1 VIFLG
6 GRHGGRGVKSVLAA
20 AAKPVVVSAVRAV
33 QPQGHEIRRR
43 QAALVSTVAKNLLI
57 VESPAKTRTLKKF
70 LGRQYAVEASV
81 GHIRDLVKKDMGIG
95 PSYEPHYE
103 VLANRKDVVKKLR
116 DAAKK
121 AEVVYLAPD
130 PDREGE
136 AIAWHIFEVL
146 GKKPEAVRRVTFNE
160 ITRHAVLQALEHPG
174 EIDFKKVD
182 AQQARRVLDRL
193 MGFRLSPLLWEKVKQ
208 GLSAGRVQS
217 VALKMVCD
225 RQAEIEAFR
234 PEEYWNIG
242 AELAAAQP
250 PPFLARLHRIG
261 GKKAEVDNGEQ
272 AGAIVRDLEG
282 GRFLVRT
289 VERKEAQQKPGAP
302 FITSRLQ
309 QEAARRFGFSV
320 KRTMALAQGLYEG
333 REIGDRGAV
342 GLITYMRTDST
353 RVSEEAIVAIREVI
367 AATYGDTALP
377 PTANHYASKKGAQD
391 AHEAIRPTTFDLPP
405 EAAKDFLKAD
415 EWKLY
420 KLIWERFIASQMLPA
435 LFDVTQVDVEGGK
448 TGTYTL
454 RAAGRVLKRPGFL
467 AVYRETPDEDAA
479 GDDAEAAPR
488 GRAAGEGGANQG
500 GAGSSRH
507 AANDANSANAAGDA
521 GGEETAGPVA
531 ADGAT
536 LPQIAEGE
544 ILTLRRVT
552 SEQKFTQPP
561 AQFSEAT
568 LVKALEE
575 NGIGRP
581 STYASIL
588 ATLSERDYAD
598 KVEGRFRPSA
608 LGSLV
613 NGMLQKGFHDIL
625 NEGYTAALEA
635 QLDEIEEGHL
645 EWRQAVANFDQKF
658 TQDLELA
665 GEQMPNVKR
674 EGVPLDEN
682 CPDCGSQLLMRFGR
696 YGTFVGCSNYPTC
709 KYTRDLEPA
718 GSTPAATGAAPTAG
732 GPTGAA
738 ADGADGAPPAAA
750 AEEIAPCEECGRPM
764 ALRRS
769 RFGTFYG
776 CTGYPECKGIRKTG
790 PKAEA
795 PKPTGVACPECGKGE
810 VEEKKSRRGKIFYSC
825 NRYPDCKF
833 ALWNRPIPKPC
844 PDCGAA
850 FLLEKTTK
858 KAGTRLICN
867 TEGCGHSEQ
876 VEPAA

>member
-1 VIFLG
+1 
-6 GRHGGRGVKSVLAA
+6 
-20 AAKPVVVSAVRAV
+20 VSAVRAV

-103 VLANRKDVVKKLR
+103 VLASRKDVVKKLR
-116 DAAKK
+116 DAARK
-121 AEVVYLAPD
+121 AETVYLAPD

-225 RQAEIEAFR
+225 RQAEIAAFKA
-234 PEEYWNIG
+234 EEYWNLG

-250 PPFLARLHRIG
+250 PPFTARLHRIG
-261 GKKAEVDNGEQ
+261 GKKVDVTNGEQ
-272 AGAIVRDLEG
+272 AGVIVRDLEG
-282 GRFLVRT
+282 GRFVVRA

-333 REIGDRGAV
+333 REIGDRGAA

-353 RVSEEAIVAIREVI
+353 RVSEEALVAVRETI
-367 AATYGDTALP
+367 AATYGDAALP
-377 PTANHYASKKGAQD
+377 PSANRYASKKGAQD

-405 EAAKDFLKAD
+405 EAVKDFLKAD

-420 KLIWERFIASQMLPA
+420 KLIWERFIGSQMLPA
-435 LFDVTQVDVEGGK
+435 LFDVTQVDVESGK
-448 TGTYTL
+448 YTL

-479 GDDAEAAPR
+479 GNTAEGRSGDGAP
-488 GRAAGEGGANQG
+488 
-500 GAGSSRH
+500 GAGGGDGTKPGPTGSR
-507 AANDANSANAAGDA
+507 DAAGDDEA
-521 GGEETAGPVA
+521 TGPAA

-544 ILTLRRVT
+544 VLTLRRVT

-625 NEGYTAALEA
+625 NEGYTAELEA

-658 TQDLELA
+658 TKDLELA

-674 EGVPLDEN
+674 EGVPLDES
-682 CPDCGSQLLMRFGR
+682 CPECGSQLLMRFGR

-718 GSTPAATGAAPTAG
+718 ATAPAAGGAAAQ
-732 GPTGAA
+732 AA
-738 ADGADGAPPAAA
+738 TADGADGAPAAAGTA

-795 PKPTGVACPECGKGE
+795 PKPTGVTCPECGKGE
-810 VEEKKSRRGKIFYSC
+810 IEEKKSRRGKIFYSC

-833 ALWNRPIPKPC
+833 ALWNRPVLKPC
-844 PDCGAA
+844 PDCGAP

>member
-1 VIFLG
+1 
-6 GRHGGRGVKSVLAA
+6 
-20 AAKPVVVSAVRAV
+20 
-33 QPQGHEIRRR
+33 
-43 QAALVSTVAKNLLI
+43 VAKNLLI

-70 LGRQYAVEASV
+70 LGSQYAVEASV

-103 VLANRKDVVKKLR
+103 ILAAKKDVVKRLR

-121 AEVVYLAPD
+121 AEIVYLAPD

-160 ITRHAVLQALEHPG
+160 ITRRAVLQALDTPG
-174 EIDFKKVD
+174 DIDFRKVD

-225 RQAEIEAFR
+225 RQGEIEAFK
-234 PEEYWNIG
+234 PQEYWNIS

-250 PPFLARLHRIG
+250 PPFVARLHRIA
-261 GKKAEVDNGEQ
+261 GKKAEVGDGKL
-272 AGAIVRDLEG
+272 AAAIVGELEG
-282 GRFLVRT
+282 GRFVVHA
-289 VERKEAQQKPGAP
+289 VERKEAQQKPAAP

-353 RVSEEAIVAIREVI
+353 RVSEEALDEVRGYVA
-367 AATYGDTALP
+367 AAHGEAALP
-377 PTANHYASKKGAQD
+377 PKANRYASKKGAQD

-405 EAAKDFLKAD
+405 ESVRDFLKPD

-420 KLIWERFIASQMLPA
+420 KLIWDRFVASQMLPA
-435 LFDVTQVDVEGGK
+435 LFDVTQVDVAAGKGGAHI
-448 TGTYTL
+448 L

-467 AVYRETPDEDAA
+467 AIYREAPDEDAPGA
-479 GDDAEAAPR
+479 GGNGDGDAADGSHGSHGAKTAGAAGTGDDAN
-488 GRAAGEGGANQG
+488 AGPGG
-500 GAGSSRH
+500 GAG
-507 AANDANSANAAGDA
+507 
-521 GGEETAGPVA
+521 GET
-531 ADGAT
+531 AT
-536 LPQIAEGE
+536 LPPLATGDV
-544 ILTLRRVT
+544 LTLRRLD

-561 AQFSEAT
+561 ALYSEAT

-581 STYASIL
+581 STYATIL
-588 ATLSERDYAD
+588 STLTERDYVD
-598 KVEGRFRPSA
+598 RVEGRFRPSA
-608 LGSLV
+608 LGRLV

-625 NEGYTAALEA
+625 NEGYTAALEL
-635 QLDEIEEGHL
+635 QLDEIEDGQL

-658 TQDLELA
+658 SQDLELA

-674 EGVPLDEN
+674 DGVPLDES
-682 CPDCGSQLLMRFGR
+682 CPDCGSRLLMRFGR

-709 KYTRDLEPA
+709 KYTRDLE
-718 GSTPAATGAAPTAG
+718 TPAASTPGGGTPAGGVGGASGAVDGGDPAAP
-732 GPTGAA
+732 
-738 ADGADGAPPAAA
+738 AA
-750 AEEIAPCEECGRPM
+750 AEEIPPCEECGRPM

-776 CTGYPECKGIRKTG
+776 CTGYPECKGIRKIG
-790 PKAEA
+790 VQAEA

-810 VEEKKSRRGKIFYSC
+810 IEEKRSRRGKIFFSC

-833 ALWNRPIPKPC
+833 ALWNRPVPKPC
-844 PDCGAA
+844 PDCGAP
-850 FLLEKTTK
+850 FLVEKTTK
-858 KAGTRLICN
+858 KTGTRLICN
-867 TEGCGHSEQ
+867 TEGCGHTEQ
-876 VEPAA
+876 VDEPAA

>member
-1 VIFLG
+1 
-6 GRHGGRGVKSVLAA
+6 
-20 AAKPVVVSAVRAV
+20 
-33 QPQGHEIRRR
+33 
-43 QAALVSTVAKNLLI
+43 VAKNLLI

-70 LGRQYAVEASV
+70 LGSQYAVEASV

-95 PSYEPHYE
+95 PNYEPHYA
-103 VLANRKDVVKKLR
+103 VLANKREIVKKLR
-116 DAAKK
+116 QAAKK
-121 AEVVYLAPD
+121 AQTVYLAPD

-146 GKKPEAVRRVTFNE
+146 GKEPESVRRVTFNE
-160 ITRHAVLQALEHPG
+160 ITRRAVLLALEQAG
-174 EIDFKKVD
+174 DIDYKKVD

-225 RQAEIEAFR
+225 RQAEIEAFK
-234 PEEYWNIG
+234 PEEYWNIA
-242 AELAAAQP
+242 AELAAAAP
-250 PPFLARLHRIG
+250 PPFTARLHRID
-261 GKKAEVDNGEQ
+261 GKKAEVGNGEQ
-272 AGAIVRDLEG
+272 AAAIVRDLEG
-282 GRFLVRT
+282 GSYVVRT

-309 QEAARRFGFSV
+309 QEAAKRFGFSV

-353 RVSEEAIVAIREVI
+353 RVSEEALTAARELI
-367 AATYGDTALP
+367 AATYGPELLP
-377 PTANHYASKKGAQD
+377 EAANHYASKKGAQD
-391 AHEAIRPTTFDLPP
+391 AHEAIRPTTFELPP
-405 EAAKDFLKAD
+405 DAVKDYLKAD

-420 KLIWERFIASQMLPA
+420 KLIWERFIGSQMVPA
-435 LFDVTQVDVEGGK
+435 LFDVTQVDIERGS
-448 TGTYTL
+448 YTL
-454 RAAGRVLKRPGFL
+454 RAAGRVLKRLGFL
-467 AVYRETPDEDAA
+467 AVYRESPDEEASGGAAPTPGNSNGNGDELAA
-479 GDDAEAAPR
+479 GSPAPLQPSAA
-488 GRAAGEGGANQG
+488 
-500 GAGSSRH
+500 
-507 AANDANSANAAGDA
+507 
-521 GGEETAGPVA
+521 
-531 ADGAT
+531 
-536 LPQIAEGE
+536 LPPLREGE
-544 ILTLRRVT
+544 TLELRRVV

-561 AQFSEAT
+561 AQYNEAT

-588 ATLSERDYAD
+588 ATLSERDYAE

-608 LGSLV
+608 LGRLV

-625 NEGYTAALEA
+625 NEGYTAALEG

-645 EWRQAVANFDQKF
+645 DWRQAVANFDEKF
-658 TQDLELA
+658 SQDLEAA

-674 EGVPLDEN
+674 EGVPLDEK
-682 CPDCGSQLLMRFGR
+682 CPECGSQLLMRFGR
-696 YGTFVGCSNYPTC
+696 YGTFVGCSGYPTC

-718 GSTPAATGAAPTAG
+718 GATGGAAGSPATNDG
-732 GPTGAA
+732 GAPSGGTPGDPGTTGA
-738 ADGADGAPPAAA
+738 GANGGA
-750 AEEIAPCEECGRPM
+750 AEEIPPCEECGRPM

-776 CTGYPECKGIRKTG
+776 CTGYPECKGIRKIG
-790 PKAEA
+790 PKAEP

-810 VEEKKSRRGKIFYSC
+810 IEEKRSRRGKLFYSC

-833 ALWNRPIPKPC
+833 ALWNRPVLKPC

-858 KAGTRLICN
+858 RAGTRLICN

>member
-1 VIFLG
+1 M
-6 GRHGGRGVKSVLAA
+6 
-20 AAKPVVVSAVRAV
+20 
-33 QPQGHEIRRR
+33 
-43 QAALVSTVAKNLLI
+43 AKNLLI

-103 VLANRKDVVKKLR
+103 VIASRREVVKKLR
-116 DAAKK
+116 AAAKK
-121 AEVVYLAPD
+121 ADTVFLAPD

-146 GKKPEAVRRVTFNE
+146 GKAPEAVRRVTFNE
-160 ITRHAVLQALEHPG
+160 ITRRAVLQALEQAG
-174 EIDFKKVD
+174 DIDFKKVD

-193 MGFRLSPLLWEKVKQ
+193 MGFRLSPLLWQKVKR

-225 RQAEIEAFR
+225 RQDEIEAFQ
-234 PEEYWNIG
+234 PQEYWNIA
-242 AELAAAQP
+242 AELAAAAP
-250 PPFLARLHRIG
+250 PPFTARLHRID
-261 GKKAEVDNGEQ
+261 GKKAEVGDGEQ
-272 AGAIVRDLEG
+272 AAAIVRDLES
-282 GRFLVRT
+282 GRFTVRT

-353 RVSEEAIVAIREVI
+353 RVSEEALDAARELI
-367 AATYGDTALP
+367 AVTYGPAALP
-377 PTANHYASKKGAQD
+377 EAANRYTSKKGAQD
-391 AHEAIRPTTFDLPP
+391 AHEAIRPTTFELPP
-405 EAAKDFLKAD
+405 ETVKDFLKAD

-435 LFDVTQVDVEGGK
+435 LFDVTQVDIENGR
-448 TGTYTL
+448 YTL
-454 RAAGRVLKRPGFL
+454 RASGRVLKRPGFL
-467 AVYRETPDEDAA
+467 AIYRETPDDETA
-479 GDDAEAAPR
+479 
-488 GRAAGEGGANQG
+488 
-500 GAGSSRH
+500 GAGSPGSGDG
-507 AANDANSANAAGDA
+507 NGNGQGDDNAAAAAAAASESAALPA
-521 GGEETAGPVA
+521 GVA
-531 ADGAT
+531 AAV
-536 LPQIAEGE
+536 LPPLREGE
-544 ILTLRRVT
+544 TLELRRVD

-561 AQFSEAT
+561 AQYNEAT

-588 ATLSERDYAD
+588 GTLSQRDYAD
-598 KVEGRFRPSA
+598 KVEGRFRPTA
-608 LGSLV
+608 LGRLV
-613 NGMLQKGFHDIL
+613 NGMLQEGFHDIL
-625 NEGYTAALEA
+625 NEGYTAALEE
-635 QLDEIEEGHL
+635 QLDEIEDGHL
-645 EWRQAVANFDQKF
+645 EWRQAVANFDEKF
-658 TQDLELA
+658 SRDLETA
-665 GEQMPNVKR
+665 GEQMRNVKR
-674 EGVPLDEN
+674 EGVPLDET

-709 KYTRDLEPA
+709 KYTRDLAPAAANGSPTGGAAGNGGAQATAGAAGAGDAA
-718 GSTPAATGAAPTAG
+718 GSP
-732 GPTGAA
+732 
-738 ADGADGAPPAAA
+738 GAPAA
-750 AEEIAPCEECGRPM
+750 AEEIPPCEECGRPM

-790 PKAEA
+790 PRAEP

-810 VEEKKSRRGKIFYSC
+810 IEEKRSRRGKLFYSC

-833 ALWNRPIPKPC
+833 ALWNRPVLKPC
-844 PDCGAA
+844 PDCGAP

-858 KAGTRLICN
+858 RTGTRLVCN

>member
-1 VIFLG
+1 
-6 GRHGGRGVKSVLAA
+6 
-20 AAKPVVVSAVRAV
+20 
-33 QPQGHEIRRR
+33 
-43 QAALVSTVAKNLLI
+43 VAKNLLI

-103 VLANRKDVVKKLR
+103 VLASKREVVKKLR
-116 DAAKK
+116 QAAKK
-121 AEVVYLAPD
+121 AEIVYLAPD

-146 GKKPEAVRRVTFNE
+146 GKAPESVRRVTFNE
-160 ITRHAVLQALEHPG
+160 ITRGAVLQALEHPG
-174 EIDFKKVD
+174 DIDFKKVD

-225 RQAEIEAFR
+225 RQAEIEAFE
-234 PEEYWNIG
+234 PQEYWNIA
-242 AELAAAQP
+242 AELAAGVP
-250 PPFLARLHRIG
+250 PPFTARLHRID

-282 GRFLVRT
+282 GTYVVRT

-309 QEAARRFGFSV
+309 QEAAKRFGFSV

-333 REIGDRGAV
+333 REIGDSGAV

-353 RVSEEAIVAIREVI
+353 RVSEEALAAARELI
-367 AATYGDTALP
+367 AATYGSELLP
-377 PTANHYASKKGAQD
+377 EAANRYASKKGAQD
-391 AHEAIRPTTFDLPP
+391 AHEAIRPTTFELPP
-405 EAAKDFLKAD
+405 EAVKDYLKAD

-420 KLIWERFIASQMLPA
+420 KLIWERFIGSQMVPA
-435 LFDVTQVDVEGGK
+435 LFDVTQVDVECGR
-448 TGTYTL
+448 YVL
-454 RAAGRVLKRPGFL
+454 RAAGRVLKRAGFL
-467 AVYRETPDEDAA
+467 AVYRDTPDEEGAPPAA
-479 GDDAEAAPR
+479 GNGNGPAAESAV
-488 GRAAGEGGANQG
+488 QG
-500 GAGSSRH
+500 GA
-507 AANDANSANAAGDA
+507 A
-521 GGEETAGPVA
+521 
-531 ADGAT
+531 
-536 LPQIAEGE
+536 LPPLREGE
-544 ILTLRRVT
+544 ALELRRVVG
-552 SEQKFTQPP
+552 EQKFTQPP
-561 AQFSEAT
+561 AQYNEAT

-588 ATLSERDYAD
+588 ATLSERDYAE
-598 KVEGRFRPSA
+598 KVDGRFRPSA
-608 LGSLV
+608 LGRLV
-613 NGMLQKGFHDIL
+613 NGMLQRGFHDIL
-625 NEGYTAALEA
+625 NEGYTAALEG

-645 EWRQAVANFDQKF
+645 DWRQAVANFDEKF
-658 TQDLELA
+658 SQDLEAA

-674 EGVPLDEN
+674 EGVPLDEK

-696 YGTFVGCSNYPTC
+696 YGTFVGCSTYPAC
-709 KYTRDLEPA
+709 KYTRDLEPTA
-718 GSTPAATGAAPTAG
+718 PAAGVGTT
-732 GPTGAA
+732 AA
-738 ADGADGAPPAAA
+738 AAGEAQAAAGDQPATANGA
-750 AEEIAPCEECGRPM
+750 AEEIPPCEECGRPM

-776 CTGYPECKGIRKTG
+776 CTGYPDCKGIRKIG
-790 PKAEA
+790 PKAEP

-810 VEEKKSRRGKIFYSC
+810 IEEKRSRRGKLFYSC

-833 ALWNRPIPKPC
+833 ALWNRPIQKPC
-844 PDCGAA
+844 PDCGAP

-858 KAGTRLICN
+858 RAGTRLICN
-867 TEGCGHSEQ
+867 TPGCGHSES

>member
-1 VIFLG
+1 
-6 GRHGGRGVKSVLAA
+6 
-20 AAKPVVVSAVRAV
+20 
-33 QPQGHEIRRR
+33 
-43 QAALVSTVAKNLLI
+43 VAKNLLI

-103 VLANRKDVVKKLR
+103 VIASRREVVKKLR
-116 DAAKK
+116 AAAKK
-121 AEVVYLAPD
+121 ADIVFLAPD

-146 GKKPEAVRRVTFNE
+146 GKEPEAVRRVTFNE
-160 ITRHAVLQALEHPG
+160 ITRRAVLQALEQAG
-174 EIDFKKVD
+174 DIDFKKVD

-193 MGFRLSPLLWEKVKQ
+193 MGFRLSPLLWQKVKR

-225 RQAEIEAFR
+225 RQDEIEAFQ
-234 PEEYWNIG
+234 PQEYWNIA
-242 AELAAAQP
+242 AELAAAAP
-250 PPFLARLHRIG
+250 PPFTARLHRID
-261 GKKAEVDNGEQ
+261 GKKAEVGDGEQ

-282 GRFLVRT
+282 GRFTVRT

-353 RVSEEAIVAIREVI
+353 RVSEEALDAARELI
-367 AATYGDTALP
+367 AATYGPAALP
-377 PTANHYASKKGAQD
+377 DAANRYASKKGAQD
-391 AHEAIRPTTFDLPP
+391 AHEAIRPTTFELPP

-435 LFDVTQVDVEGGK
+435 LFDVTQVDVESGR
-448 TGTYTL
+448 YTL
-454 RAAGRVLKRPGFL
+454 RASGRVLKRPGFL
-467 AVYRETPDEDAA
+467 AVYRETPDDETGAA
-479 GDDAEAAPR
+479 A
-488 GRAAGEGGANQG
+488 
-500 GAGSSRH
+500 
-507 AANDANSANAAGDA
+507 AANEATAALPA
-521 GGEETAGPVA
+521 
-531 ADGAT
+531 GAT
-536 LPQIAEGE
+536 AAVLPPLNEGE
-544 ILTLRRVT
+544 TLELRRVD

-561 AQFSEAT
+561 AQYNEAT

-588 ATLSERDYAD
+588 GTLSERDYAD
-598 KVEGRFRPSA
+598 KVEGRFRPTA
-608 LGSLV
+608 LGRLV
-613 NGMLQKGFHDIL
+613 NGMLQQGFHDIL
-625 NEGYTAALEA
+625 NEGYTAALEE
-635 QLDEIEEGHL
+635 QLDEIEDGHL
-645 EWRQAVANFDQKF
+645 DWRQAVANFDEKF
-658 TQDLELA
+658 SRDLETA
-665 GEQMPNVKR
+665 GEQMRNVKR
-674 EGVPLDEN
+674 EGVPLDET

-709 KYTRDLEPA
+709 KYTRDLA
-718 GSTPAATGAAPTAG
+718 PAAANG

-738 ADGADGAPPAAA
+738 AGDGGAQATAGAPGAADAGGSAGSAGASGEKAAGGGA
-750 AEEIAPCEECGRPM
+750 AEEIPPCEECGRPM

-776 CTGYPECKGIRKTG
+776 CTGYPECKGIRKIG
-790 PKAEA
+790 PRAEP

-810 VEEKKSRRGKIFYSC
+810 IEEKRSRRGKLFYSC

-833 ALWNRPIPKPC
+833 ALWNRPVLKPC
-844 PDCGAA
+844 PDCGAP

-858 KAGTRLICN
+858 RTGTRLICN

>member
-1 VIFLG
+1 
-6 GRHGGRGVKSVLAA
+6 
-20 AAKPVVVSAVRAV
+20 
-33 QPQGHEIRRR
+33 
-43 QAALVSTVAKNLLI
+43 VAKNLLI

-70 LGRQYAVEASV
+70 LGSQYAVEASV

-95 PSYEPHYE
+95 PNYEPHYA
-103 VLANRKDVVKKLR
+103 VLANKREIVKKLR
-116 DAAKK
+116 QAAKK
-121 AEVVYLAPD
+121 AKTVYLAPD

-146 GKKPEAVRRVTFNE
+146 GKEPESVRRVTFNE
-160 ITRHAVLQALEHPG
+160 ITRRAVLLALEEAG
-174 EIDFKKVD
+174 DIDYKKVD

-225 RQAEIEAFR
+225 RQAEIEAFE
-234 PEEYWNIG
+234 PEEYWNIA
-242 AELAAAQP
+242 AELAAGVP
-250 PPFLARLHRIG
+250 PPFTARLHRID
-261 GKKAEVDNGEQ
+261 GKKAEVANGEQ
-272 AGAIVRDLEG
+272 AAAIVRGLEG
-282 GRFLVRT
+282 GSFVVRT

-309 QEAARRFGFSV
+309 QEAAKRFGFSV

-353 RVSEEAIVAIREVI
+353 RVSEEALTAVRELI
-367 AATYGDTALP
+367 AATYGPELLP
-377 PTANHYASKKGAQD
+377 EAANRYASKKGAQD
-391 AHEAIRPTTFDLPP
+391 AHEAIRPTTFELPP
-405 EAAKDFLKAD
+405 DAVKDYLKAE

-420 KLIWERFIASQMLPA
+420 KLIWERFIGSQMVPA
-435 LFDVTQVDVEGGK
+435 LFDVTQVDIESGG
-448 TGTYTL
+448 YTL
-454 RAAGRVLKRPGFL
+454 RAAGRVLKRLGFL
-467 AVYRETPDEDAA
+467 AVYRETPDEEASGAAAPPPGNGNGNGDELAA
-479 GDDAEAAPR
+479 GSPAEAGSPPLQPS
-488 GRAAGEGGANQG
+488 AA
-500 GAGSSRH
+500 
-507 AANDANSANAAGDA
+507 
-521 GGEETAGPVA
+521 
-531 ADGAT
+531 
-536 LPQIAEGE
+536 LPPLREGE
-544 ILTLRRVT
+544 TLELRRVV

-561 AQFSEAT
+561 AQYNEAT

-588 ATLSERDYAD
+588 ATLSERDYAE

-608 LGSLV
+608 LGRLV

-625 NEGYTAALEA
+625 NEGYTAALEG

-645 EWRQAVANFDQKF
+645 DWRQAVANFDEKF
-658 TQDLELA
+658 SQDLEAA

-674 EGVPLDEN
+674 EGVPLDEK
-682 CPDCGSQLLMRFGR
+682 CPECGSQLLMRFGR
-696 YGTFVGCSNYPTC
+696 YGTFVGCSSYPTC
-709 KYTRDLEPA
+709 KYTRDLQ
-718 GSTPAATGAAPTAG
+718 
-732 GPTGAA
+732 PTGATGGA
-738 ADGADGAPPAAA
+738 AGSAGLAANDGGAQPGAAAGDPTSAGANGAA
-750 AEEIAPCEECGRPM
+750 AEEIPPCEECGRPM

-776 CTGYPECKGIRKTG
+776 CTGYPECKGIRKIG
-790 PKAEA
+790 PKAEP

-810 VEEKKSRRGKIFYSC
+810 IEEKRSRRGKLFYSC

-833 ALWNRPIPKPC
+833 ALWNRPVQKPC
-844 PDCGAA
+844 PDCGAP

-858 KAGTRLICN
+858 RTGTRLVCN

>member
-1 VIFLG
+1 M
-6 GRHGGRGVKSVLAA
+6 
-20 AAKPVVVSAVRAV
+20 
-33 QPQGHEIRRR
+33 
-43 QAALVSTVAKNLLI
+43 AKNLLI

-70 LGRQYAVEASV
+70 LGRQYAVEASI

-103 VLANRKDVVKKLR
+103 VIASRREVVKKLR
-116 DAAKK
+116 AAAKK
-121 AEVVYLAPD
+121 ADTVFLAPD

-146 GKKPEAVRRVTFNE
+146 GKEPEAVRRVTFNE
-160 ITRHAVLQALEHPG
+160 ITQRAVLQALEQPG
-174 EIDFKKVD
+174 DIDFKKVD

-193 MGFRLSPLLWEKVKQ
+193 MGFRLSPLLWQKVKR

-225 RQAEIEAFR
+225 RQDEIEAFQ
-234 PEEYWNIG
+234 PEEYWNIA
-242 AELAAAQP
+242 AELAAAAP
-250 PPFLARLHRIG
+250 PPFTARLHRID
-261 GKKAEVDNGEQ
+261 GKKAEVGDGEQ
-272 AGAIVRDLEG
+272 AAAIVRDLES
-282 GRFLVRT
+282 GRFTVRT

-353 RVSEEAIVAIREVI
+353 RVSEEALDAARELI
-367 AATYGDTALP
+367 AATYGPAALP
-377 PTANHYASKKGAQD
+377 EAANRYASKKGAQD
-391 AHEAIRPTTFDLPP
+391 AHEAIRPTTFELPP
-405 EAAKDFLKAD
+405 ETVKDFLKTD

-435 LFDVTQVDVEGGK
+435 LFDVTQVDVENGR
-448 TGTYTL
+448 YIL
-454 RAAGRVLKRPGFL
+454 RASGRVLKRPGFL
-467 AVYRETPDEDAA
+467 AIYRETPDEETAGAAASGSGNGNGAGHGEDDAA
-479 GDDAEAAPR
+479 A
-488 GRAAGEGGANQG
+488 AAGPAMEPTAVLQG
-500 GAGSSRH
+500 GA
-507 AANDANSANAAGDA
+507 
-521 GGEETAGPVA
+521 V
-531 ADGAT
+531 
-536 LPQIAEGE
+536 LPPLREGE
-544 ILTLRRVT
+544 TLELRRVD

-561 AQFSEAT
+561 AQYNEAT

-588 ATLSERDYAD
+588 GTLSERDYAD

-608 LGSLV
+608 LGRLV
-613 NGMLQKGFHDIL
+613 NGMLQQGFHDIL
-625 NEGYTAALEA
+625 NEGYTAALEE
-635 QLDEIEEGHL
+635 QLDEIEDGHL
-645 EWRQAVANFDQKF
+645 EWRQAVANFDEKF
-658 TQDLELA
+658 SRDLETA
-665 GEQMPNVKR
+665 GEQMRNVKR
-674 EGVPLDEN
+674 EGVPLDEK
-682 CPDCGSQLLMRFGR
+682 CPECGSQLLMRFGR

-709 KYTRDLEPA
+709 KYTRDLAPA
-718 GSTPAATGAAPTAG
+718 AANGGPAATPGDGGGAQ
-732 GPTGAA
+732 AA
-738 ADGADGAPPAAA
+738 AGAPGSSGSPGEKLADGTPAPAA
-750 AEEIAPCEECGRPM
+750 AEEIPPCEECGRPM

-790 PKAEA
+790 PKAEP

-810 VEEKKSRRGKIFYSC
+810 IEEKRSRRGKLFYSC

-833 ALWNRPIPKPC
+833 ALWNRPVLKPC
-844 PDCGAA
+844 PDCGAP

-858 KAGTRLICN
+858 RTGTRLVCN
-867 TEGCGHSEQ
+867 AEGCGHSEQ

>member
-1 VIFLG
+1 M
-6 GRHGGRGVKSVLAA
+6 
-20 AAKPVVVSAVRAV
+20 
-33 QPQGHEIRRR
+33 
-43 QAALVSTVAKNLLI
+43 VSTVAKNLLI

-70 LGRQYAVEASV
+70 LGKQYAVEASV
-81 GHIRDLVKKDMGIG
+81 GHIRDLVKKGMGIG

-103 VLANRKDVVKKLR
+103 VLATKKDVVKKLR

-121 AEVVYLAPD
+121 AETVYLAPD

-146 GKKPEAVRRVTFNE
+146 GKDASDVRRVTFNE
-160 ITRHAVLQALEHPG
+160 ITQRAVLAALESPG

-225 RQAEIEAFR
+225 RQAEIEAFQ
-234 PEEYWNIG
+234 PVEYWNLS
-242 AELAAAQP
+242 AELAAGQP
-250 PPFLARLHRIG
+250 PPFLARLHRVG
-261 GKKAEVDNGEQ
+261 GKKAEVGNGEL
-272 AGAIVRDLEG
+272 AATIVRELESG
-282 GRFLVRT
+282 SFVVRAI
-289 VERKEAQQKPGAP
+289 ERKEAQQKPGAP

-309 QEAARRFGFSV
+309 QEAARRYGFSV

-353 RVSEEAIVAIREVI
+353 RVSDEALTAVREYI
-367 AATYGDTALP
+367 AASYGETAMP
-377 PTANHYASKKGAQD
+377 AAGPNRYASKKGAQD
-391 AHEAIRPTTFDLPP
+391 AHEAIRPTTFELPP
-405 EAAKDFLKAD
+405 DAVKDWLKPD
-415 EWKLY
+415 ELKLY
-420 KLIWERFIASQMLPA
+420 KLIWERFVASQMLPA
-435 LFDVTQVDVEGGK
+435 LYDVTQVDVENGRH
-448 TGTYTL
+448 TL
-454 RAAGRVLKRPGFL
+454 RASGRVLKREGFL

-479 GDDAEAAPR
+479 
-488 GRAAGEGGANQG
+488 AGEAGGNGGHGSNGSNGASGANG
-500 GAGSSRH
+500 
-507 AANDANSANAAGDA
+507 ANAAAGD
-521 GGEETAGPVA
+521 GEA
-531 ADGAT
+531 ADGGPNSL
-536 LPQIAEGE
+536 LPPLSEGE
-544 ILTLRRVT
+544 VLKLRRIN

-561 AQFSEAT
+561 AQYSEAT

-581 STYASIL
+581 STYATIL
-588 ATLSERDYAD
+588 STLTERDYVD
-598 KVEGRFRPSA
+598 KVESRFRPSA
-608 LGSLV
+608 LGRLV
-613 NGMLQKGFHDIL
+613 NDMLQKGFHDIL
-625 NEGYTAALEA
+625 NEGYTAALEQ
-635 QLDEIEEGHL
+635 QLDEIEDGNL
-645 EWRQAVANFDQKF
+645 DWRQAVTNFDQKF
-658 TQDLELA
+658 THDLELA

-674 EGVPLDEN
+674 DGVPLDET
-682 CPDCGSQLLMRFGR
+682 CPECGSGLLMRFGR

-709 KYTRDLEPA
+709 KYTRDLE
-718 GSTPAATGAAPTAG
+718 AA
-732 GPTGAA
+732 
-738 ADGADGAPPAAA
+738 PAAA
-750 AEEIAPCEECGRPM
+750 APAGSEAGAATGEAAAAPPAEEIPPCEECGRPM

-776 CTGYPECKGIRKTG
+776 CTGYPECKGIRKIG

-810 VEEKKSRRGKIFYSC
+810 IEEKRSRRGKIFYSC

-833 ALWNRPIPKPC
+833 ALWNRPVAKPC
-844 PDCGAA
+844 PDCGAP

-858 KAGTRLICN
+858 RDGTRLICN
-867 TEGCGHSEQ
+867 TEGCGHVEH